1 MSPGPG
7 NGTFDLDPAPG
18 GGHCALQTDPRVAG
32 LVSPFCIP
40 LGRLPLPPPCYVQ
53 PYHVS
58 TSTFRGQLSNPAPTC
73 RGLFASRNSL
83 SLEIQQ
89 ITLFPRYGL
98 ISHFL
103 FLISPRLRDIPGEY
117 SRGKYFKNNLN
128 F

>member
-58 TSTFRGQLSNPAPTC
+58 TSTSVRFS
-73 RGLFASRNSL
+73 SR
-83 SLEIQQ
+83 
-89 ITLFPRYGL
+89 
-98 ISHFL
+98 
-103 FLISPRLRDIPGEY
+103 SPRPSFSQRKILNWSQVPGSAQQPRTY
-117 SRGKYFKNNLN
+117 
-128 F
+128 